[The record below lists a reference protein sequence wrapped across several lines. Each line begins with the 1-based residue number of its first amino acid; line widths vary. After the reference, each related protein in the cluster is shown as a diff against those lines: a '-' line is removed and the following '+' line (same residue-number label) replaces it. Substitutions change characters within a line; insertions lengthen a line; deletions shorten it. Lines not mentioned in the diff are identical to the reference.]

1 MDIPN
6 EQKTVIR
13 WGTKDEESIN
23 LIRRR
28 FGIPEYTTLNGYSPV
43 LLKAEDRE
51 VFEETARRGF
61 FSFRN
66 SEWTFSHGVY
76 SW

>member
-13 WGTKDEESIN
+13 WGTNDEESIK

-61 FSFRN
+61 FSFSK

>member
-13 WGTKDEESIN
+13 WGTKDEKSIN
-23 LIRRR
+23 LIRLR

-61 FSFRN
+61 FSFLKA
-66 SEWTFSHGVY
+66 EWTFSHGVY

>member
-1 MDIPN
+1 MNHTEAEKLIVSWHTQDA
-6 EQKTVIR
+6 K
-13 WGTKDEESIN
+13 SIAA
-23 LIRRR
+23 IRRR
-28 FGIPEYTTLNGYSPV
+28 FCIPEYTTLNGYSPV

-61 FSFRN
+61 FSFRKA
-66 SEWTFSHGVY
+66 EWTFSHGVY

>member
-13 WGTKDEESIN
+13 WGTKDKESIK

-61 FSFRN
+61 FSFRQA
-66 SEWTFSHGVY
+66 EWTFSHGVY